1 MFILYI
7 YCIPYINLLI
17 IDLLDRLLHR
27 ACDLA
32 NLSVKVDV
40 AFALSNL
47 LKLTV
52 LLQLSS
58 TNSNN

>member
-1 MFILYI
+1 M
-7 YCIPYINLLI
+7 YCIQHINLLI

-32 NLSVKVDV
+32 NFSVKVDV

-47 LKLTV
+47 FKLTV

-58 TNSNN
+58 TIRK

>member
-1 MFILYI
+1 M
-7 YCIPYINLLI
+7 NLRI

-32 NLSVKVDV
+32 NFSVKVDV

-47 LKLTV
+47 LRLTV
-52 LLQLSS
+52 LLQLFS
-58 TNSNN
+58 TDNNN

>member
-1 MFILYI
+1 M
-7 YCIPYINLLI
+7 NLFI

-32 NLSVKVDV
+32 HFSVKVDV
-40 AFALSNL
+40 ALALSNLL

-52 LLQLSS
+52 LLQLLS
-58 TNSNN
+58 TDNNN